1 MPKGIKRRY
10 QRLLVD
16 LAIHSV
22 ANTKWQLSAKALRS
36 DHPTLALTVNKSSNE
51 QCSKVATL
59 LLYSNHSARMIS
71 MGRYGHC

>member
-10 QRLLVD
+10 QRLLMD
-16 LAIHSV
+16 LTIRSV
-22 ANTKWQLSAKALRS
+22 SNTKWQLSVKALRL
-36 DHPTLALTVNKSSNE
+36 DNPTLVLTVNKSPNE